1 MELLENF
8 FYSYYIKSITY
19 YKLYFHYQTKIN
31 KIIDN
36 IYLGDINGALDKTQ
50 LENNNIKNII
60 TVLLGGI
67 PIFDDY
73 NYLIINVIDNDYN
86 FQHNNIS
93 KYFTQTNEFI
103 EQSIKKNENVY
114 IHCIAG
120 VSRSTTIICAYL
132 IWKYNMT
139 VDEAIN
145 KIKEKRSIINPNI
158 YFREQLNNYYNEL
171 NNTLL

>member
-8 FYSYYIKSITY
+8 FYSYYIKTITY
-19 YKLYFHYQTKIN
+19 YKLYFHKETTIN
-31 KIIDN
+31 KIINN

-60 TVLLGGI
+60 TVLLGGV
-67 PIFDDY
+67 PIFDNY

-120 VSRSTTIICAYL
+120 VSRSATIICAYL

-145 KIKEKRSIINPNI
+145 KIKEQRSIVNPNI

-171 NNTLL
+171 NNKIL